1 MRMEFSFHVAG
12 IAHPSSAN
20 FDCEVL
26 IQWIKFLKIY
36 FKRINDA
43 GILDLRIFSIWTNP
57 QIQLKVEE
65 DFSFGYFQLFCEDVY
80 SIKAQACSRT
90 VPFSSFMV

>member
-1 MRMEFSFHVAG
+1 MKTPTFILERQLDNPAKDSLLKFQDGIKMLPGDSTFVFAPAPCGWISASKGHVAG

-43 GILDLRIFSIWTNP
+43 GILDLRIFNI
-57 QIQLKVEE
+57 
-65 DFSFGYFQLFCEDVY
+65 
-80 SIKAQACSRT
+80 
-90 VPFSSFMV
+90 